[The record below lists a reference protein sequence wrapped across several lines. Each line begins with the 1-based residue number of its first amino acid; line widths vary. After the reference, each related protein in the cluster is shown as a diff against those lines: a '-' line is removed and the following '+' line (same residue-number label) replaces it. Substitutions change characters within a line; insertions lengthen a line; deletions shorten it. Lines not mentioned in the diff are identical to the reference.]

1 MTALS
6 ARAAQALAAKWAAP
20 PEAIASASLSTD
32 EVVALAQ
39 VGYEPVAVIS
49 ASAVARLGNF
59 GQWSLHPTRNYEV
72 PYLTRL
78 LNDSRTKTVL
88 DLRHRCEELGAHG
101 VVGARIN
108 LEGVEQ
114 EGVATFVATGTAIR
128 RVDERAPDPRQPQKR
143 QGRWARLRHRTPDD
157 QAFTCTLSGQDFHLL
172 LRAGGYPMAF
182 VVGTSAYH
190 FGWRSL
196 GRWARSQ
203 GRCVELGALTESL
216 YGAREEAIDRL
227 QMDARELRAVG
238 VIDTRVLELP
248 AVWGRHVIEFVAYG
262 TAIAWSPEDLNVHEI
277 RAKVMLNDSADLG
290 SGSRMDTFSRA
301 GSDQPSIVQSR

>member
-1 MTALS
+1 VTDLS
-6 ARAAQALAAKWAAP
+6 ARAAQALAAKPVAQTAK
-20 PEAIASASLSTD
+20 AQTSASLSTD
-32 EVVALAQ
+32 EVIALAQ

-78 LNDSRTKTVL
+78 LNNSRTRTVL

-114 EGVATFVATGTAIR
+114 EGVATFVATGTAVR
-128 RVDERAPDPRQPQKR
+128 RVNDADPDPRQPRQRPGLWTKR
-143 QGRWARLRHRTPDD
+143 RHRTPDD
-157 QAFTCTLSGQDFHLL
+157 QAFTCTLSGQGFHLL

-190 FGWRSL
+190 FGWRTP

-203 GRCVELGALTESL
+203 GRCVELGTLTESL
-216 YGAREEAIDRL
+216 YGAREEAIDRV
-227 QMDARELRAVG
+227 QVAARELNAAG
-238 VIDTRVLELP
+238 VIDTKVLERS
-248 AVWGRHVIEFVAYG
+248 AVWGRHVIEFMAYG
-262 TAIAWSPEDLNVHEI
+262 TAIAWNSEDTALDDVA
-277 RAKVMLNDSADLG
+277 AKVMLSDPGDVGNIGRL
-290 SGSRMDTFSRA
+290 DTFNRA
-301 GSDQPSIVQSR
+301 GSDQQSLR